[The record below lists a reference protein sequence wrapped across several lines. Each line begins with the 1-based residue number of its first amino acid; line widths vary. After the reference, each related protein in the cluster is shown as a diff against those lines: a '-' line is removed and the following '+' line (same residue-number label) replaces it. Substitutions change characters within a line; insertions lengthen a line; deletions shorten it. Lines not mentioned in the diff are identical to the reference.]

1 MHSAHATSPTPP
13 GDSGSGHATPGAAPV
28 AGGTIISSVSLLQG
42 GKSVTIEHNGER
54 YRLQATRQGKLIL
67 TK

>member
-1 MHSAHATSPTPP
+1 MHSANATPP
-13 GDSGSGHATPGAAPV
+13 PASGPSCSSPGATGTAPA
-28 AGGTIISSVSLLQG
+28 AGGAIINSLSLLQG

>member
-1 MHSAHATSPTPP
+1 MRSLHASSPTPP
-13 GDSGSGHATPGAAPV
+13 GSSSGHATPGAAPV
-28 AGGTIISSVSLLQG
+28 TGGTVISSVSLLQG
-42 GKSVTIEHNGER
+42 GKSVTIVHNGEA

>member
-1 MHSAHATSPTPP
+1 MHRVHPTSPTPP
-13 GDSGSGHATPGAAPV
+13 GGAGSGLAAPGAAPV